1 MREKIS
7 KYIHNQWLTWVKTLI
22 STETLS
28 KERVKRWTEECFIP
42 YEELSEKQK
51 DLDRQFADEVL
62 GLLEIKSNS
71 YLNDR
76 KAIDR
81 LKREY
86 KEHGNL
92 IIGFDFDNTIFDY
105 HKEGLELQP
114 VIDLL
119 KKCSDLGFTM
129 CLHSITDRFEFK
141 EKFINELGIKCHF
154 INESQVMHLKHPE
167 YDSKPFYSIL
177 LDDRA
182 GLSASYNILLTTLK
196 ELDLW
201 DLK

>member
-1 MREKIS
+1 M
-7 KYIHNQWLTWVKTLI
+7 
-22 STETLS
+22 
-28 KERVKRWTEECFIP
+28 
-42 YEELSEKQK
+42 
-51 DLDRQFADEVL
+51 
-62 GLLEIKSNS
+62 NS

-86 KEHGNL
+86 LEHKNL
-92 IIGFDFDNTIFDY
+92 IIGFDFDNTIYDY

-114 VIDLL
+114 VIELL
-119 KKCSDLGFTM
+119 KKCSDLEFTM
-129 CLHSITDRFEFK
+129 CLYTIPDRLKFK
-141 EKFINELGIKCHF
+141 ENYVNSLNIKCHF
-154 INESQVMHLKHPE
+154 INESPIMDVRHNLF
-167 YDSKPFYSIL
+167 DSKPYFNIL